1 MHMVNKRFFS
11 ALVALAL
18 AGTGIWWV
26 GAGRLWAQQGD
37 PSIEAQMTATASE
50 FRIVYSITLVN
61 SGTSDAGDIY
71 LAGKVPE
78 ASRFMEVT
86 ATPPGVAALG
96 QQGDVVVW
104 LVSKVPAQGKVGP
117 FSYKVAPSERY
128 FGGAHAWV
136 RWKTPSEGI
145 ATSSIVEQE
154 AVVKD
159 LPKRGCPDCHY
170 LRDPATKAVTI
181 AYEAKVRGG
190 PNHPEYPAETTVDTC
205 LTCHAPGTGAREGM
219 GVVAPKMLRDI
230 VHPVHLNSPSWRQ
243 DGTYKGNCFTCHNV
257 DGRGRFVL
265 LGEKLDTDFRGIP
278 REPVKG
284 IPPSEGR

>member
-1 MHMVNKRFFS
+1 
-11 ALVALAL
+11 
-18 AGTGIWWV
+18 
-26 GAGRLWAQQGD
+26 
-37 PSIEAQMTATASE
+37 MTATASE

-61 SGTSDAGDIY
+61 NGTSDAGDIY

-86 ATPPGVAALG
+86 ATPSGSWTLG

-104 LVSKVPAQGKVGP
+104 LVDKVPAKGKVGP
-117 FSYKVAPSERY
+117 FSYKVAPSLRY

-136 RWKTPSEGI
+136 RWKAPSEGSTVS
-145 ATSSIVEQE
+145 ATVVQE

-181 AYEAKVRGG
+181 AYEAEQRGG
-190 PNHPEYPAETTVDTC
+190 PNHPQYPADTTVATC
-205 LTCHAPGTGAREGM
+205 LNCHAPGTGAREGM

-230 VHPVHLNSPSWRQ
+230 VHPVHLNSPSFTT
-243 DGTYKGNCFTCHNV
+243 TYKGNCFTCHNV
-257 DGRGRFVL
+257 DGQGRFVL
-265 LGEKLDTDFRGIP
+265 LGEKLPTDFRGIP
-278 REPVKG
+278 SEPVQG